1 MTERETAMILA
12 SMQAAYP
19 TYKPPQKEIAVK
31 TWHMAL
37 EDYPYEQVSEAL
49 KIYIRTN
56 TTGFAPSPGQLIDK
70 IFIAEDYAELPET
83 TAWGMVS
90 DALKNGIYGYQEE
103 FQRLPETVK
112 KAVGGAEN
120 IRRWAMM
127 DTDAVES
134 VIQSNF
140 MRTYRSVLETKKEM
154 RRMPENV
161 KRLVMETAR
170 RIEAHE

>member
-1 MTERETAMILA
+1 MTEKETAMILA

-19 TYKPPQKEIAVK
+19 TYKPPSKEIAVK

-37 EDYPYEQVSEAL
+37 EDYSYGQVSEAL

-56 TTGFAPSPGQLIDK
+56 ATGFAPSPGQLIDK
-70 IFIAEDYAELPET
+70 IFIADDYAELPET
-83 TAWGMVS
+83 TAWGIVS
-90 DALKNGIYGYQEE
+90 NALKNGIYGYQEE
-103 FQRLPETVK
+103 FNKMPDTVK
-112 KAVGGAEN
+112 KAVGSADN
-120 IRRWAMM
+120 IRSWAMM

-140 MRTYRSVLETKKEM
+140 MRTYRSVLATKKEM
-154 RRMPENV
+154 RRMPESV
-161 KRLVMETAR
+161 KQLITNTAR